1 MLARALEGRIVLMRR
16 TGLCDVRNLVPHDR
30 VDHLEPLSRD
40 CLQRFAVRHAATAA
54 PRVVLAPPPVG
65 SGETVAREDKQV
77 LQALVALPGR
87 RHRRHRSPGLAVAR
101 RQSAVRRQPVVAREI
116 IDVYGNRQL
125 GCRSRPYSRDS
136 EQASVGLVAHAQGG
150 YLGSGGLEIDRIVGN
165 APNARH

>member
-1 MLARALEGRIVLMRR
+1 M
-16 TGLCDVRNLVPHDR
+16 
-30 VDHLEPLSRD
+30 
-40 CLQRFAVRHAATAA
+40 RHAAVAA
-54 PRVVLAPPPVG
+54 PGAVLAPAAVRACQA
-65 SGETVAREDKQV
+65 VAREYGEA
-77 LQALVALPGR
+77 LQALVSLPGR

-165 APNARH
+165 APNARHRSSSMAYLRL